1 MKGIQIGTEIV
12 STVFTVGGFTVA
24 AAIIISVI
32 TTLCG
37 GKDGDKILSASY
49 TTTVFRIGNHTR
61 FRKHSS

>member
-37 GKDGDKILSASY
+37 GKDGDKI
-49 TTTVFRIGNHTR
+49 
-61 FRKHSS
+61 